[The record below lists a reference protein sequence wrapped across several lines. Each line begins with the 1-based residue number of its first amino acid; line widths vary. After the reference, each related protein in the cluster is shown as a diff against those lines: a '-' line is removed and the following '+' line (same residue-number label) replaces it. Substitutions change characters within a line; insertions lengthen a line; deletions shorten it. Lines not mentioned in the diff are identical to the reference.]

1 MSASGKGGESGSTF
15 AVSMPFLW
23 LGFYSC
29 CWPLWN
35 NDQVV
40 PPVSLLWGCD
50 ELNVCD
56 LLKIYY
62 VEAPALSVAIVGG
75 GAFKKVI
82 KVE

>member
-1 MSASGKGGESGSTF
+1 M
-15 AVSMPFLW
+15 
-23 LGFYSC
+23 
-29 CWPLWN
+29 
-35 NDQVV
+35 V